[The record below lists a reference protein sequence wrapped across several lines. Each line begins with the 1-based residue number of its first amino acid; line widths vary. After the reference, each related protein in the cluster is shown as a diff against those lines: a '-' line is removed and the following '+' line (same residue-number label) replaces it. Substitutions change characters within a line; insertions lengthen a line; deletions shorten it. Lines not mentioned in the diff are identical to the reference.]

1 MTRNGRLDRA
11 FSKSLL
17 LHEIE
22 MEAAL
27 LSVPYQEAVS
37 TFRTRQKMVCW
48 MVARAG
54 GAEKV
59 R

>member
-1 MTRNGRLDRA
+1 MLGRL
-11 FSKSLL
+11 FQNLSCYCT
-17 LHEIE
+17 

>member
-1 MTRNGRLDRA
+1 
-11 FSKSLL
+11 
-17 LHEIE
+17 